1 MMQTQVVHA
10 KETQLFDIIDGSVTT
25 PLGFRAS
32 GLHCGLKKT
41 ARNDLGAIVCDVP
54 AIAAAV
60 YTTNVFQAAPLA
72 VTRASLEEEG
82 KLQAIIVNSG
92 NANACTGKQ
101 GEADAYRMRSAFAEQ
116 LGIAP
121 HYVAVASTGVIG
133 EALKM
138 ECVEQGIMKL
148 PEQLT
153 PLAEGAEQ
161 FSQAILTTDLVKKEA
176 CAVLTVNGKQVTVAG
191 CAKGSGMI
199 HPNMATML
207 GFVTTDAALEQDT
220 LAGLLRTVT
229 NKTFNMI
236 TVDGDTSTNDMLLA
250 MASGMAGNEP
260 FTEQHEAWPAF
271 AAAFQYVCEQLAKA
285 IARDGEGATK
295 LIEVRVSGALSDES
309 ASAIAKSIVG
319 SSLVKSAVYGSDA
332 NWGRVIAAVGYAGQ
346 PVNPET
352 VDIHMGSIMV
362 LQQSTP
368 VVFDEAAALAY
379 LKGDTVVFQV
389 DLHMGSGEAKA
400 WGCDL
405 TYDYVRINAAYRT

>member
-1 MMQTQVVHA
+1 MQTQA
-10 KETQLFDIIDGSVTT
+10 LSTETQLFNIIDGSVTT
-25 PLGFRAS
+25 PHGFRAS
-32 GLHCGLKKT
+32 GLYCGLKKSE
-41 ARNDLGAIVCDVP
+41 RNDLGAIVCDVP
-54 AIAAAV
+54 ATAAAV

-72 VTRASLEEEG
+72 VTRASLNEEG
-82 KLQAIIVNSG
+82 MLQAIIVNSG

-101 GEADAYRMRSAFAEQ
+101 GEVDAYRMRSAFAEQ

-133 EALKM
+133 EPLKM
-138 ECVEQGIMKL
+138 DCVERGIAEL
-148 PEQLT
+148 PEKLT
-153 PLAEGAEQ
+153 ALGEGAEQ

-176 CAVLTVNGKQVTVAG
+176 CAVVMVDGKQVTVAG

-207 GFVTTDAALEQDT
+207 GFVTTDASIGQEA
-220 LAGLLRTVT
+220 LAGLLRSTT

-236 TVDGDTSTNDMLLA
+236 TVDGDTSTNDMLIAL
-250 MASGMAGNEP
+250 ASGMAGNEP
-260 FTEQHEAWPAF
+260 LHEEHEAWQAF
-271 AAAFQYVCEQLAKA
+271 AAAFHYVCEELAKA

-295 LIEVRVSGALSDES
+295 LIEVRVTGAVSDE
-309 ASAIAKSIVG
+309 AANAIAKSIVG
-319 SSLVKSAVYGSDA
+319 SSLVKSAVFGADA

-346 PVNPET
+346 PVNPDT
-352 VDIHMGSIMV
+352 VDIHMGPITV

-368 VVFDEAAALAY
+368 VAFDEEAALAY
-379 LKGDTVVFQV
+379 LKGDTVIFHV
-389 DLHMGSGEAKA
+389 DLHMGVGESKA